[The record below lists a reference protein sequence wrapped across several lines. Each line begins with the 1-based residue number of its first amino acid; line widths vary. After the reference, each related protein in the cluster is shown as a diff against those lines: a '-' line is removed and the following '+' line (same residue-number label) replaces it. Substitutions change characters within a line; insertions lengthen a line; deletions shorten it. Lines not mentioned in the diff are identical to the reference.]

1 MTFCVVV
8 PIYNGAA
15 TLEASRKT
23 AWLKRLFVCLLGVRR
38 TANLF
43 SKNSCE
49 TIVFNGFF
57 TFSHREFD
65 ILYTYEE
72 GFCR

>member
-23 AWLKRLFVCLLGVRR
+23 AWLKRLSMRLLGVRR
-38 TANLF
+38 TAKLF
-43 SKNSCE
+43 SKKS
-49 TIVFNGFF
+49 
-57 TFSHREFD
+57 
-65 ILYTYEE
+65 
-72 GFCR
+72 